1 VRPRVA
7 LLLAALALL
16 SLLLATRRE
25 ADSSRATT
33 DTRTPAPLMDRP
45 RHAAE
50 PAVDPDAI
58 RDLFRFAEPARAEAP
73 PPSRPTVAPTASTPL
88 PDAPRLVGLVRREG
102 RLLAAMAID
111 GDVALLGPGDAAG
124 GLTVLEVTEERVRV
138 RRRDGAEESLAVP

>member
-1 VRPRVA
+1 VRPRAA
-7 LLLAALALL
+7 LLLVALALV

-25 ADSSRATT
+25 AASSRPTT
-33 DTRTPAPLMDRP
+33 ETPARAAMAEPHD
-45 RHAAE
+45 AAE
-50 PAVDPDAI
+50 PAVDPGAI
-58 RDLFRFAEPARAEAP
+58 RDLFRFAEPGRAEARP
-73 PPSRPTVAPTASTPL
+73 PAEPTVAPTAAAPR

-111 GDVALLGPGDAAG
+111 GDVALLGPGDAVG